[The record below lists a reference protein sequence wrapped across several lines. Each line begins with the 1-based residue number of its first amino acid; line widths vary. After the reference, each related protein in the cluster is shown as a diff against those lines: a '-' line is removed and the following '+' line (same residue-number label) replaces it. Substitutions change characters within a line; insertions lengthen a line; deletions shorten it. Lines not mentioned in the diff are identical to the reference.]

1 VETALHGAGGLALSA
16 DIGGP
21 AGAPTVFLLHGGG
34 QTRHSWAGAMAE
46 LIGHGYRVVN
56 FDARGHGDSQ
66 WSPAGAYAL
75 DDFADDLL
83 ALLDASPG
91 PKALVGASLGGAT
104 ALLAAARRSE
114 PLAAAIVLVDI
125 VPRIEAEGA
134 QKITGF
140 MRGNRAGFATLDEAA
155 DAVAAYN
162 PHRPRPRDTAGL
174 RKNLRLREDGR
185 WHWHWD
191 PRFMEQP
198 KRAEPPE
205 VAEQLLDA
213 ASRVRLPTLLVR
225 GLRSDIVS
233 DAGIAELRG
242 HLPALQVFD
251 IPDAGHMLVGD
262 RNDAFNGAVI
272 AFLDRHLP
280 VAKKTE

>member
-1 VETALHGAGGLALSA
+1 V
-16 DIGGP
+16 GGP
-21 AGAPTVFLLHGGG
+21 AGAPTVLLLHGGG

-83 ALLDASPG
+83 ALLDTLPG

-104 ALLAAARRSE
+104 SLLAAARRSQ
-114 PLAAAIVLVDI
+114 PVASAIVLVDI

-140 MRGNRAGFATLDEAA
+140 MRGHREGFASLDAAA

-185 WHWHWD
+185 WYWHWD
-191 PRFMEQP
+191 PRFMDQP
-198 KRAEPPE
+198 RRAEPPE
-205 VAEQLLDA
+205 VAEQLLEA
-213 ASRVRLPTLLVR
+213 ASKVGLPTLLVR

-233 DAGIAELRG
+233 DAGVAELRA
-242 HLPALQVFD
+242 HMPALRVFD

-272 AFLDRHLP
+272 AFLGRHLP
-280 VAKKTE
+280 VANETE